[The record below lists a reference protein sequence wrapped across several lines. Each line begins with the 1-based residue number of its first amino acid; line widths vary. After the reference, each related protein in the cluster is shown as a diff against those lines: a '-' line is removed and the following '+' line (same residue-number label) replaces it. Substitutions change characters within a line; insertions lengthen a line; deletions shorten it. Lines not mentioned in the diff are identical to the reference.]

1 MADLEKDTTVQPAT
15 SIEVD
20 GETFTIEQIKEMK
33 LGNLRMQDY
42 TKKTQELAS
51 QRKEIESLKETFSK
65 QPEQKQTTPV
75 IDENITKELNEVKS
89 LFFAEKLNRDLERL
103 KGKYT
108 DFDEIKVLTTAQELG
123 ITDLEKAYKIVKPE
137 VDVDT
142 LRKQIES
149 DIKKQYGLSLD
160 TDTLATSNGGSMTP
174 EDTVTLTS
182 EENRIR
188 QQFGMSVEEWV
199 NNR

>member
-174 EDTVTLTS
+174 GDTVTLTS